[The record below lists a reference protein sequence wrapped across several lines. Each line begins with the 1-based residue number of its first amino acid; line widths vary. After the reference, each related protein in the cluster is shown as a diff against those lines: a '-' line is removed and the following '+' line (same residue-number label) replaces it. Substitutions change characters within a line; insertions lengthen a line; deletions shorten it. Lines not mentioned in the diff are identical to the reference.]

1 MLTQY
6 TLVDLLVFIFYAILL
21 LVSGYWFNRKANNS
35 SDYFLGGNTM
45 PVWMVSISVLATSQ
59 SAATFLG
66 GPDQGYRGDL
76 SYLSTNIG
84 ALIAAII
91 VSYVLIPRFYR
102 AKVFTV
108 YELLQQRFSEEAK
121 QQAGLIY
128 LFGRLLASGSRLYMA
143 ALAVAMI
150 LFGDIAASS
159 VVTSTL
165 IIAVAGLLYTVY
177 GGIRSVIYSDV
188 IQCFVYVSAA
198 LGVLIWL
205 YTSIP
210 ASFSQIYSA
219 LASPIDGGASKLALF
234 KWELDFSSAGVFNMA
249 SVFTGFVLLNI
260 AAFGLDQDMTQ
271 RVLTCKNAKQGSI
284 AMISSVILV
293 IPVMLLFI
301 LIGLLLYVYYQ
312 RPDLMLSASATE
324 TIPSFAGE
332 TVTIFMYYVL
342 TEMPAGLKAW
352 VTIGIIA
359 AALSTLNSG
368 LNSMASVIVKDLM
381 QPTMIKRGL
390 NPQPSTVVR
399 YGQWAI
405 AGTAVLLA
413 SVACLCFYWQQHT
426 DMPLLQFA
434 LSVMVFSYS
443 GLLGV
448 YCTTLFTQRGSSRS
462 VSAALLIGFAVPL
475 ALQPYI
481 LGLWQAEDNV
491 WSIGFTWQLLIG
503 ASLAT
508 IVCMLGKTSPQPGD
522 VSTPSQQVA

>member
-1 MLTQY
+1 
-6 TLVDLLVFIFYAILL
+6 
-21 LVSGYWFNRKANNS
+21 
-35 SDYFLGGNTM
+35 M
-45 PVWMVSISVLATSQ
+45 PVWMVAISILATSQ

-84 ALIAAII
+84 ALIAAVI
-91 VSYVLIPRFYR
+91 VSYVLIPRFYQ

-108 YELLQQRFSEEAK
+108 YELLQQRFGERAK

-150 LFGDIAASS
+150 LFGDIATSS
-159 VVTSTL
+159 VVLSTL
-165 IIAVAGLLYTVY
+165 IIAAAGLLYTVY

-205 YTSIP
+205 LTSMP
-210 ASFSQIYSA
+210 ASFTDIHAA
-219 LASPIDGGASKLALF
+219 LATPLDGGSSKLTLF
-234 KWELDFSSAGVFNMA
+234 KWDIDFSSAGVFNMA

-271 RVLTCKNAKQGSI
+271 RVLTCKNAKQGCI
-284 AMISSVILV
+284 AMISSAILV
-293 IPVMLLFI
+293 VPVMLLFI
-301 LIGLLLYVYYQ
+301 LIGLLLYVFYQ
-312 RPDLMLSASATE
+312 RPDLMLSGDASE

-342 TEMPAGLKAW
+342 TEIPAGLKAW

-368 LNSMASVIVKDLM
+368 LNSMASVIVKDLI
-381 QPTMIKRGL
+381 QPTMMKRGT
-390 NPQPSTVVR
+390 NPQPQAVVR
-399 YGQWAI
+399 YGQWAMT
-405 AGTAVLLA
+405 GTAILLA
-413 SVACLCFYWQQHT
+413 GVACLCFYWQQHT

-448 YCTTLFTQRGSSRS
+448 YFTTLFTQRGSSAS
-462 VSAALLIGFAVPL
+462 ISAALLVGFAIPL
-475 ALQPYI
+475 ALQPYV
-481 LGLWQAEDNV
+481 LGLWQPEEEI

-508 IVCMLGKTSPQPGD
+508 IVCMLGKSSRPLD
-522 VSTPSQQVA
+522 SASRAHQQVT